1 MELKKTIWKYTTNNN
16 SMNTPTPIKLKEAQ
30 KNREGYISIM
40 VGWDDGYLIN
50 FTKVK
55 EL

>member
-1 MELKKTIWKYTTNNN
+1 
-16 SMNTPTPIKLKEAQ
+16 MNGHMDRYDTIKLKEAQ